1 MKMSEEQE
9 TNGAV
14 KQLADMQQL
23 LNTQLEIMKLQA
35 TNSAIVADTAEA
47 ASTVRRLS
55 TPAARYDMTSH
66 EFRSYKKD
74 CLDFKKLMRYRDE
87 QTVLQM
93 RITMD
98 SALKQAIDANYSNT
112 WDDFTVEVALERI
125 ESLLKRVT
133 NPVVHRK

>member
-1 MKMSEEQE
+1 MSEEQE

-35 TNSAIVADTAEA
+35 TNSPIVADTAEA

>member
-1 MKMSEEQE
+1 MSEEQE
-9 TNGAV
+9 TNGAQ

-35 TNSAIVADTAEA
+35 TNNAIVADTAEA

-55 TPAARYDMTSH
+55 TPTARYDMTSH

-74 CLDFKKLMRYRDE
+74 CLDFKKLMRYSDE

-98 SALKQAIDANYSNT
+98 STLKQAIDANYSNT
-112 WDDFTVEVALERI
+112 
-125 ESLLKRVT
+125 
-133 NPVVHRK
+133 